1 MEDLGEVTVA
11 VLLGRGCRDFSI
23 LVGTRGTDLSKVV
36 IALVIFILVFVI
48 ARTRNLGKVIITTV
62 FVPSIVIAW
71 ADCTGLGKVS
81 ILLSGSLVSRHLRIL
96 DGASRQA
103 SHQH

>member
-36 IALVIFILVFVI
+36 IALVIFILV
-48 ARTRNLGKVIITTV
+48 
-62 FVPSIVIAW
+62 
-71 ADCTGLGKVS
+71 
-81 ILLSGSLVSRHLRIL
+81 
-96 DGASRQA
+96 
-103 SHQH
+103 